1 MRTHRRLTMHEIVML
16 YMDAA
21 ARGHRED
28 AAEAVLATICGKLRV
43 RYGWEAMVS
52 VKEVE
57 RFLLEG
63 IYEEDEPN

>member
-1 MRTHRRLTMHEIVML
+1 MKTHRRLSMHEMVML

-28 AAEAVLATICGKLRV
+28 AAEAVLATICGQLTV
-43 RYGWEAMVS
+43 RCGWDGMVS

-57 RFLLEG
+57 RFLLER
-63 IYEEDEPN
+63 ICEEDEPN